1 MISTTQL
8 FLEELNRESVATR
21 KILERIPVNRAG
33 WQPHEKSFAVGD
45 LAKHVAE
52 IPGWMELMITADV
65 LDFATMNYTPPVIH
79 NSKDLLELFDKN
91 LKIAQQQLQLADES
105 KYNDSWTMRNGEM
118 VYFTLPR
125 HEVIRTW
132 VLNHI
137 VHHRAQLS
145 VYLRLM
151 EIPVP
156 GIYGPS
162 ADEM

>member
-1 MISTTQL
+1 MPTYSKL
-8 FLEELNRESVATR
+8 FLEELDRESIATR
-21 KILERIPVNRAG
+21 KILERIPVERSA

-52 IPGWMELMITADV
+52 IPGWTELMISSDV
-65 LDFATMNYTPPVIH
+65 LDFATMNYQPPVIE
-79 NSKDLLELFDKN
+79 NTAGLLNLFDKN
-91 LKIAQQQLQLADES
+91 VKIAKEQLQSADEA
-105 KYNDSWTMRNGEM
+105 KYNDSWTMKNGEM
-118 VYFTLPR
+118 IYFTLPR